1 MALVHM
7 DIKPDNI
14 FISSAQESLLNH
26 SNSSM
31 EAIWEDPQ
39 ITNERQFVYKIGEG
53 GGEMEMG
60 GVG

>member
-14 FISSAQESLLNH
+14 FISSLHNPL

-31 EAIWEDPQ
+31 EAILEDPV
-39 ITNERQFVYKIGEG
+39 EESARQFVYKIGEG
-53 GGEMEMG
+53 
-60 GVG
+60 